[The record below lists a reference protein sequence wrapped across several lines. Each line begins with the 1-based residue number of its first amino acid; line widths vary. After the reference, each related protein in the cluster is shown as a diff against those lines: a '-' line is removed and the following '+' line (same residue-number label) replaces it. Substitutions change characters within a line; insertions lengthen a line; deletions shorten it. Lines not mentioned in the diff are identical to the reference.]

1 MIDFEHVDS
10 EAAERLRD
18 LADRAQG
25 ILIAA
30 GIPAFDWQSSSPR
43 GGAAIEVDTGA
54 DEAGGVYISW
64 QVSQE
69 LADQINRHLLSHQLT
84 HPSIQYSGKIRE
96 AMRDAIITV
105 LSASGLLAKAS
116 ENDMRPLEVSISG

>member
-1 MIDFEHVDS
+1 MIDFQHVDS
-10 EAAERLRD
+10 EAAGHLRD

-30 GIPAFDWQSSSPR
+30 GIPASDWQDSLLR

-54 DEAGGVYISW
+54 DAAGGVYIW
-64 QVSQE
+64 WHVSEE
-69 LADQINRHLLSHQLT
+69 LADQVNRCLLSHQFS
-84 HPSIQYSGKIRE
+84 HPSIQYSGKICE

-105 LSASGLLAKAS
+105 LSAAGLSAKAS
-116 ENDMRPLEVSISG
+116 EDDMRPFAVSISG